1 MIQAQTWGRQKEKLK
16 DTRHNMQKMGKQD
29 LDCLK
34 RCTKIFR
41 SEAGE
46 AEVEIMAKIVVLS
59 ETLKEIER
67 LKTISS
73 SSL

>member
-1 MIQAQTWGRQKEKLK
+1 MGR
-16 DTRHNMQKMGKQD
+16 QD

-46 AEVEIMAKIVVLS
+46 AEVEIMAKIFVLS
-59 ETLKEIER
+59 ETLKEIEAKNDFF
-67 LKTISS
+67 LL
-73 SSL
+73 SLGSNTV